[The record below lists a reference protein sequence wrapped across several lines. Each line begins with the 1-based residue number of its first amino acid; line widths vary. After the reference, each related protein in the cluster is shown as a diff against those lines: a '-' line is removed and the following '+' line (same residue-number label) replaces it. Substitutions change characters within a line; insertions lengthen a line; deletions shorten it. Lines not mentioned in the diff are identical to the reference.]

1 MRRLILAGA
10 LVLMMVLPS
19 FVFAGEGTTEVRGEG
34 TITFRGVINAG
45 LYFSVS
51 SLTETSYDLLAT
63 EELQPGGLGVDIGQ
77 WTLRIDNPPIE
88 ETNFTITYSYEP
100 IYNTNDAIEDTI
112 EYVVL
117 ERQENTTERTVK
129 TTSDSTQVTISAGS
143 GLNTDTRIFSVRLTE
158 TGADAALRAAA
169 SDDYIAFITVSLI
182 SE

>member
-10 LVLMMVLPS
+10 LVLMMVFPS
-19 FVFAGEGTTEVRGEG
+19 FLFAEENTSEVRGEG
-34 TITFRGVINAG
+34 TIIFRGIINAG

-51 SLTETSYDLLAT
+51 PLTDTSYDLLAT
-63 EELQPGGLGVDIGQ
+63 EALQPAGDGVDIGQ

-88 ETNFTITYSYEP
+88 ETSFTLMYSYEP
-100 IYNTNDAIEDTI
+100 ISNTNEAIEDTI

-117 ERQENTTERTVK
+117 ERPENTTERTVK
-129 TTSDSTQVTISAGS
+129 TNSDSTVVTISANS

-158 TGADAALRAAA
+158 AGAEAALRAAA
-169 SDDYIAFITVSLI
+169 SEDYIAFITVSLI